1 MNKFLIAGLGNPGAE
16 YQGTRHNIGFDVL
29 DAFISKHQATLQ
41 AGRLA
46 DLTEI
51 RWKGKIFICIKP
63 STFMN
68 ASGKAVKY
76 WMQKEGIALESILII
91 VDELAIPI
99 EKLRLRPTGSDGGH
113 NGLKNIQESLQT
125 DQYARLRFGIG
136 NDYQKGKQV
145 EYVLGKWSRQELEV
159 VKAKIA
165 GCVNIIEIFALEGL
179 PAAMNKCNNLVFSG

>member
-29 DAFISKHQATLQ
+29 DAFVSKHQATLNSS
-41 AGRLA
+41 RLA
-46 DLTEI
+46 DQAEI
-51 RWKGKIFICIKP
+51 RWKGKILICIRP

-68 ASGKAVKY
+68 LSGKAVKY
-76 WMQKEGIALESILII
+76 WMQKEGIALENILII

-113 NGLKNIQESLQT
+113 NGLKSVQESLQT

-136 NDYQKGKQV
+136 SNYQKGKQV
-145 EYVLGKWSRQELEV
+145 EYVLGRWSQQELEIV
-159 VKAKIA
+159 QAKTT
-165 GCVNIIEIFALEGL
+165 GCVDIIESFALEGL
-179 PAAMNKCNNLVFSG
+179 QTAMNKCNNLVFNG